1 MKLELNAE
9 QLDQLI
15 VAAADGERL
24 YRRMRQDVRDGV
36 VDHYTEE
43 QCTENMLRYRK
54 LHSTL
59 SHKYYQ
65 EYVD

>member
-24 YRRMRQDVRDGV
+24 YRRMRKDVRDGV
-36 VDHYTEE
+36 IDYYTED
-43 QCTENMLRYRK
+43 QCTENMLRYRE
-54 LHSTL
+54 LHTTL
-59 SHKYYQ
+59 RHKYYQ
-65 EYVD
+65 EYAD